1 MAASYD
7 NSEDTDIIEFEDNSQ
22 DDSQQV
28 QVVSLLDKLKS
39 PAPSELSRKRKLV
52 RNPPSGKKRASGSSA
67 VNAPKVP
74 PANRVKEFPDEQLS
88 VSGGRLF
95 CDACKE
101 VLCVKKS
108 TITYHIKSAKH
119 IESKEKLKVKRVRE
133 GDIATALKKYDKE
146 VHPSGEK
153 LPEEVRVYRVK
164 VVKTFLRAGV
174 PMSKLEFFRDLLE
187 ENGKRLTEPSHMLE
201 LVPFILSE
209 EKEKIKQEIKGK
221 FLSIVFDGT
230 SRLGEVLAVVVR
242 YVHQWEIRQR
252 LIRIQILQKS
262 MTGEELARAL
272 INILSIT
279 FGIESH
285 LILAAMRDGASVNNC
300 AMQTVKVV
308 YPQII
313 DIRCFSHTLDLVG
326 DKFNAPVLTTFISY
340 WISLFSHS
348 PKTKSL
354 WKTETGKAM
363 ASFSKTRWWSK
374 WEIMQQVMVQ
384 FGDIHP
390 FLMKHREIGHSLRG
404 KLLDILNSAS
414 SVAQLKVELS
424 AVIDVGEHFVKA
436 TYSLEGDGA
445 LMVSCYEEIIKIRA
459 VFSTGYYPNLQ
470 AVARSLAPV
479 DVAVQHQW
487 ISHGL
492 SCIKP
497 GYDYFNAKFGDDTH
511 APLSYFKALRY
522 FSPAKVSEIKPTA
535 LDIDDLSRSIP
546 FFSDPSFISDLKA
559 ELPTYIAKAHD
570 VNPETQVFD
579 WWGKNEASLP
589 KWSSAAKKAVLV
601 QPSSAAS
608 ERVFSILNSS
618 FGTQQFNCLED
629 YIETS
634 LMLQYNY

>member
-1 MAASYD
+1 MAASSSYHD
-7 NSEDTDIIEFEDNSQ
+7 DSEDTEFED

-39 PAPSELSRKRKLV
+39 PAPSDLSRKRKV
-52 RNPPSGKKRASGSSA
+52 MRNPPSGKKRASGSSA

-74 PANRVKEFPDEQLS
+74 PAKRVKEFPDEQLT

-95 CDACKE
+95 CGVCRE

-108 TITYHIKSAKH
+108 TIMYHIKSAKH
-119 IESKEKLKVKRVRE
+119 IKSKEKLQINQVRE
-133 GDIATALKKYDKE
+133 GDIATALKAYDKE
-146 VHPSGEK
+146 VHPCGEK

-164 VVKTFLRAGV
+164 VVKVFLRAGV

-187 ENGKRLTEPSHMLE
+187 ENGKRLTEPSYMLD

-209 EKEKIKQEIKGK
+209 ERQKIKQEIKGK

-230 SRLGEVLAVVVR
+230 SRLGEVLGVVVR

-252 LIRIQILQKS
+252 LLRIQILQKS
-262 MTGEELARAL
+262 MTGEELARTL

-285 LILAAMRDGASVNNC
+285 LILAATRDGASVNSC
-300 AMQTVKVV
+300 AMRTVKVV
-308 YPQII
+308 YPQLI

-374 WEIMQQVMVQ
+374 WEIMQNVMVQ

-390 FLMKHREIGHSLRG
+390 FLTKHSEIGPSLRG

-424 AVIDVGEHFVKA
+424 AVIDIGEHFVKA
-436 TYSLEGDGA
+436 TYSLEGDGV
-445 LMVSCYEEIIKIRA
+445 LMVRCYEEIVKIRA

-470 AVARSLAPV
+470 AVARSLAPT
-479 DVAVQHQW
+479 DVAVQQQW
-487 ISHGL
+487 ISYGL
-492 SCIKP
+492 SCIQP
-497 GYDYFNAKFGDDTH
+497 GHDYFNAKFGDDML
-511 APLSYFKALRY
+511 APLSYFKAMRY

-535 LDIDDLSRSIP
+535 SDIDALSSIP
-546 FFSDPSFISDLKA
+546 FFSDPSFIADLKA

-570 VNPETQVFD
+570 VNPETQVLD

-601 QPSSAAS
+601 QPSSAAC
-608 ERVFSILNSS
+608 ERVFSILNNS
-618 FGTQQFNCLED
+618 FGAQQFNCLED

-634 LMLQYNY
+634 LMMQYNN